1 MVNIVGLSSL
11 NNRDEDEQRA
21 DGEQPNQY
29 YAGGASDRGGG
40 SGLSVIGPG
49 GGDDHVANIIGRAQ
63 QDARAAA
70 VAGDATQPRHVITFY
85 REGFTVNDG
94 PYRTRSDPAN
104 RPFLEALERGHVP
117 QELEGENRNEP
128 VEISLV
134 DKRSEDYVAPPPPAY
149 TAFSGEGQTMG
160 STAYAADAVI
170 QGAAVPASRPVADDK
185 KPTTTLQIRLHNGQR
200 LRETLNLDHTIRDLH
215 AIIQLNDAGA
225 QPYTLLAGFPPRPV
239 STDLEQTIEQAGLKG
254 AAVTQKLIL
263 VTTNAVQVIDRAIE
277 VLPRK
282 SSRCSGEE

>member
-11 NNRDEDEQRA
+11 NNRNDDDRQ
-21 DGEQPNQY
+21 DGDQPNQY

-49 GGDDHVANIIGRAQ
+49 GDDHVANIIGRAQ
-63 QDARAAA
+63 QDAGAGAA
-70 VAGDATQPRHVITFY
+70 DTTQPRHVITFY

-94 PYRTRSDPAN
+94 PYRLRSDPAN
-104 RPFLEALERGHVP
+104 RSFLEALERGHVP

-134 DKRSEDYVAPPPPAY
+134 DKRQEDYVAPPPPAY

-160 STAYAADAVI
+160 SATYAAESVI
-170 QGAAVPASRPVADDK
+170 QGDAEAAERPIIDDK

-215 AIIQLNDAGA
+215 AIIQLNDAGS

-239 STDLEQTIEQAGLKG
+239 STDLTQTIEQAGLKG
-254 AAVTQKLIL
+254 AAVTQKLI
-263 VTTNAVQVIDRAIE
+263 
-277 VLPRK
+277 
-282 SSRCSGEE
+282 

>member
-1 MVNIVGLSSL
+1 MYSAQLELVHEKLNGDGSNHSLLDVTSKESSIPQHVATSSAMVNIVGLSSL
-11 NNRDEDEQRA
+11 SNRDDERP
-21 DGEQPNQY
+21 DGAQPNQY

-49 GGDDHVANIIGRAQ
+49 GDDHVANIIGRAQ

-70 VAGDATQPRHVITFY
+70 AGGEAAQPRHVITFY

-94 PYRTRSDPAN
+94 P
-104 RPFLEALERGHVP
+104 HVP

-134 DKRSEDYVAPPPPAY
+134 DKREEDYVAPPAPAY

-160 STAYAADAVI
+160 STSYAAEAVI
-170 QGAAVPASRPVADDK
+170 HGADVPAERPVIDDK

-239 STDLEQTIEQAGLKG
+239 STDLEQTIAQAGLKG
-254 AAVTQKLIL
+254 AAVTQKLI
-263 VTTNAVQVIDRAIE
+263 
-277 VLPRK
+277 
-282 SSRCSGEE
+282 

>member
-11 NNRDEDEQRA
+11 SNRSDDDERQSGD
-21 DGEQPNQY
+21 QPNQY
-29 YAGGASDRGGG
+29 YAGGATDRGGG

-70 VAGDATQPRHVITFY
+70 AAGESTQPRHIITFY

-94 PYRTRSDPAN
+94 PYRARSDAAN

-134 DKRSEDYVAPPPPAY
+134 DKREEDYVAPPAPAY

-160 STAYAADAVI
+160 SATYAAEAVI
-170 QGAAVPASRPVADDK
+170 QGDAASAERPVIDDK

-200 LRETLNLDHTIRDLH
+200 LRETLNLNHTIRDLH
-215 AIIQLNDAGA
+215 AIIQLNNAGA
-225 QPYTLLAGFPPRPV
+225 LPYTLLAGFPPRPV
-239 STDLEQTIEQAGLKG
+239 SSDLAQTIEQAGLKG
-254 AAVTQKLIL
+254 AAVTQKLI
-263 VTTNAVQVIDRAIE
+263 
-277 VLPRK
+277 
-282 SSRCSGEE
+282 